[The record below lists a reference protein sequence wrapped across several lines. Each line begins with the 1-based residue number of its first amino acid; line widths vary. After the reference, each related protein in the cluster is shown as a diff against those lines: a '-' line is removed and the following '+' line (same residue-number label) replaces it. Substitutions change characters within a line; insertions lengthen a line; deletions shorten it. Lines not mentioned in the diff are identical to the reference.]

1 MKFIMKNKPIIGII
15 GKVQPKY
22 DEDLWHR
29 IDEVDEIRY
38 LTVKNG
44 GIAITLLPT

>member
-1 MKFIMKNKPIIGII
+1 MSNKPIIGII

-29 IDEVDEIRY
+29 IDGDVRSSVYQLYQCEFRI
-38 LTVKNG
+38 
-44 GIAITLLPT
+44 